1 MYFPSLN
8 GSITFPLVSNIEN
21 FKPIYGKTGD
31 PVTIIEINVEEDK
44 VLKIIGEIL
53 TLKDN
58 LFGLARIVPKL
69 LLRKIKIKGSL
80 MAGIIF
86 VRCLMVGK
94 HEMYKGQL

>member
-21 FKPIYGKTGD
+21 FKPIYGKPID
-31 PVTIIEINVEEDK
+31 PITVIEINVEEDK

-58 LFGLARIVPKL
+58 LFGLIKIVPKL
-69 LLRKIKIKGSL
+69 LVRKIKIKGSL